1 MGGKCLGFAVAV
13 AGPQWPRKVG
23 SSIKDHHGLAQPEQ
37 SPSKGRASRTAGVCA
52 SYGLTLDRLT

>member
-23 SSIKDHHGLAQPEQ
+23 SSIKDPTVPHAE
-37 SPSKGRASRTAGVCA
+37 
-52 SYGLTLDRLT
+52 